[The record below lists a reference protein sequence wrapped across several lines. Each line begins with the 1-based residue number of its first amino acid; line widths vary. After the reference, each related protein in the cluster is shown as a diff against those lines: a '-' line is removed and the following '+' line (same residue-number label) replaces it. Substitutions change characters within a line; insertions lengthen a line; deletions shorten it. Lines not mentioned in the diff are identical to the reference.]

1 MCTQRYYYYFL
12 IKLHL
17 NFFIYILL
25 FYQPQWMICFIR
37 LPCQVHLIFW
47 PFFGQEYHMLWK
59 LHNFHTMGLS
69 ATTDQTIQQVSFR
82 PLVIVTP
89 FDRHA
94 LETRT
99 LQGLTL
105 RSPIADCPSGPIS
118 LQKNSKY
125 YPLIS
130 HNRIHKL
137 RQWPLDFRL

>member
-1 MCTQRYYYYFL
+1 
-12 IKLHL
+12 
-17 NFFIYILL
+17 
-25 FYQPQWMICFIR
+25 
-37 LPCQVHLIFW
+37 
-47 PFFGQEYHMLWK
+47 
-59 LHNFHTMGLS
+59 MGLS

-105 RSPIADCPSGPIS
+105 RSPIADCASGPIS
-118 LQKNSKY
+118 LQKIVST

-130 HNRIHKL
+130 HNRIQKL
-137 RQWPLDFRL
+137 RQ